1 MSFEKDVVSFM
12 VAWSDIRVLYEED
25 GNRQYVWPR
34 LSSAQKMKFLIKDFF
49 FFLISDLVTFTEEI
63 PNGNLH
69 FLCSDPQ
76 FLSKAIAKCPA
87 GM

>member
-25 GNRQYVWPR
+25 RNRQYVWPR

-49 FFLISDLVTFTEEI
+49 FLISDWVTFTEEI

-76 FLSKAIAKCPA
+76 FLSKAIAKWPA

>member
-49 FFLISDLVTFTEEI
+49 FF
-63 PNGNLH
+63 
-69 FLCSDPQ
+69 
-76 FLSKAIAKCPA
+76 
-87 GM
+87 

>member
-49 FFLISDLVTFTEEI
+49 TFTEEI